1 MYLCAVTQLGNV
13 AVGIR
18 NQPRKKKTLFLK
30 NMVLREHVGNLKC
43 LLVCKDREQIK
54 KEKQTI

>member
-1 MYLCAVTQLGNV
+1 MTQLGNV
-13 AVGIR
+13 AVCIR
-18 NQPRKKKTLFLK
+18 NQPRKKKTLFLE
-30 NMVLREHVGNLKC
+30 NMVLREYVGNLKC